1 MRLASLTESSTLSMA
16 VSFEHINMLPEQ
28 AVVMLPQKPWDIA
41 KVGLAP
47 RFTYVVKAMAS
58 Q

>member
-1 MRLASLTESSTLSMA
+1 MQRVSLTESSTLSMA
-16 VSFEHINMLPEQ
+16 VSFERTNMRREQ
-28 AVVMLPQKPWDIA
+28 AVVMLTQKHWDIA

-47 RFTYVVKAMAS
+47 RFTCVVKAMAS

>member
-1 MRLASLTESSTLSMA
+1 MRLASLTESFTLSMA
-16 VSFEHINMLPEQ
+16 VSFERTNMLPELV
-28 AVVMLPQKPWDIA
+28 VVMLTQKHSDIA